1 MDLSSVRERLKDII
15 RQYELREKHFEAV
28 VRSKELELRLVKA
41 RGQEIKR
48 ELDRE
53 TETLAA
59 SQYQV

>member
-1 MDLSSVRERLKDII
+1 MDLSSVRERLKDIL

-28 VRSKELELRLVKA
+28 VRSKELELMLVKA
-41 RGQEIKR
+41 RGQEIKI

>member
-1 MDLSSVRERLKDII
+1 MDLSSVRERLKDIL